1 MLMQLWLPILLSGVA
16 LFFASFLSWM
26 ILQLHKN
33 DWRKLPCED
42 EFLSSVRGLNIPAG
56 SYMFPGC
63 NTQTEMQSAE
73 FKQKFERG
81 PVGIM
86 TVFSK
91 VNMGRNLGLTFA
103 YFLAVSFC
111 LAYLG
116 TIGVDPG
123 AGVHARVSLHGHRS
137 FAGLLARDCAARDL
151 VSLPSDR
158 TCDRI
163 NCIRGDH
170 RCNLWSLVAG
180 RGLSLTPIQSSG
192 SRLSRL
198 KRASLQPVS
207 PRVTG
212 FISSGRTRYVPWDRT
227 HQ

>member
-42 EFLSSVRGLNIPAG
+42 EFLSSVRGLNIPTG

-103 YFLAVSFC
+103 YFLTVSFC

-123 AGVHARVSLHGHRS
+123 AEFMHVFRFMAT
-137 FAGLLARDCAARDL
+137 AALLAY
-151 VSLPSDR
+151 LPAIAQHAIWFH
-158 TCDRI
+158 C
-163 NCIRGDH
+163 
-170 RCNLWSLVAG
+170 
-180 RGLSLTPIQSSG
+180 
-192 SRLSRL
+192 
-198 KRASLQPVS
+198 
-207 PRVTG
+207 RVTG
-212 FISSGRTRYVPWDRT
+212 HVIESIAYAVITAAIFGALWPAAA
-227 HQ
+227 